1 MFEEDHQS
9 FLYFAW
15 SFLSISGCCK
25 LDWVHIWSST
35 HWKNN
40 CLSFQTH
47 HNTFL
52 GRIGRSTYEIQQ
64 VKTKPVQHFLKW
76 LIWVVF
82 LRWNNMFKHFIMPH
96 WHFMSMKLSVTSH
109 NAQEYNKNKWVI
121 TMEIMLIVFCIG
133 IIHESTGLVKYPYQ
147 KQWTPNDH
155 HKFVLV
161 FMLYYYWFD
170 IDFNVLYNFKEFTM
184 YIWA

>member
-47 HNTFL
+47 HKTFL

-82 LRWNNMFKHFIMPH
+82 LRWNNIFKHFIMPH

-109 NAQEYNKNKWVI
+109 NAQEYNKNKWVSDHYEDHVNCFLLRDNSWVQRI
-121 TMEIMLIVFCIG
+121 SKISLPKTMNTKWPPQICSCFYTVLLLI
-133 IIHESTGLVKYPYQ
+133 
-147 KQWTPNDH
+147 W
-155 HKFVLV
+155 
-161 FMLYYYWFD
+161 YWF
-170 IDFNVLYNFKEFTM
+170 
-184 YIWA
+184 